1 MVTFVVKNSI
11 LHLYI
16 GMCKDLE
23 LGKLSGSCDMEVH
36 CTSCN
41 QILQNLDFVMK
52 VKCLL
57 HSLNFSH
64 RRLER
69 PA

>member
-1 MVTFVVKNSI
+1 MVTFVVNNSV

-16 GMCKDLE
+16 GMCKDLK
-23 LGKLSGSCDMEVH
+23 LDKLSGSCDMEVH
-36 CTSCN
+36 QGCN
-41 QILQNLDFVMK
+41 QILQSLDFVIK

>member
-1 MVTFVVKNSI
+1 
-11 LHLYI
+11 
-16 GMCKDLE
+16 MCKDLE
-23 LGKLSGSCDMEVH
+23 LGKLFESCGMEAEVY
-36 CTSCN
+36 N
-41 QILQNLDFVMK
+41 QILQNLDFVIN

-64 RRLER
+64 RGLER

>member
-1 MVTFVVKNSI
+1 MVTFVVKNSK

-36 CTSCN
+36 CTRT
-41 QILQNLDFVMK
+41 LQSN
-52 VKCLL
+52 
-57 HSLNFSH
+57 
-64 RRLER
+64 
-69 PA
+69 PAKSRFRDKG

>member
-1 MVTFVVKNSI
+1 
-11 LHLYI
+11 
-16 GMCKDLE
+16 MCKDLE
-23 LGKLSGSCDMEVH
+23 LGKLSESSDMEAEVY
-36 CTSCN
+36 N
-41 QILQNLDFVMK
+41 QILQNLDVVIT

-64 RRLER
+64 RGLER